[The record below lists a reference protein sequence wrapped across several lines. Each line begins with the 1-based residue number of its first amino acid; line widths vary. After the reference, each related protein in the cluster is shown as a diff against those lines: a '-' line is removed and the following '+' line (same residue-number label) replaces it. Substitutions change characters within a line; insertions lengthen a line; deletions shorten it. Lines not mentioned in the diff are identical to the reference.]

1 MARRADDTGHMDR
14 GLYIAAS
21 GMLAEQVRQ
30 DQIANDLANAS
41 TPGYKADR
49 TAQQSF
55 GNLLLDNSLT
65 GQQIGP
71 QSTAVQVRRIAT
83 NWTPEPLTDTG
94 EPLDFGITGN
104 GFFAVQ
110 TAQGTRYT
118 RNGQF
123 TSDAQ
128 GRLVSAQGDPVLGRN
143 GQPIRIGADGR
154 VDPRLLNVVLLNNPR
169 KQGDNYVTGT
179 PGAVAGQTAGQV
191 RAGALEGSGADPTR
205 SMVDMIS
212 SMRSYESGQKV
223 IQTIDET
230 LQKAVSQVGN
240 VTGA

>member
-1 MARRADDTGHMDR
+1 MDR

-30 DQIANDLANAS
+30 DQVANDLANAS

-55 GNLLLDNSLT
+55 GNLLLSNSQT

-71 QSTAVQVRRIAT
+71 QSTAVQVRRIQT
-83 NWTPEPLTDTG
+83 DFTPQPLRDTG
-94 EPLDFGITGN
+94 EPLDFGIVGN

-110 TAQGTRYT
+110 TAQGVRYT
-118 RNGQF
+118 RDGQF
-123 TSDAQ
+123 SADAQ
-128 GRLVSAQGDPVLGRN
+128 GQLATAQGDRVLGRN
-143 GQPIRIGADGR
+143 GGPIAVGAGGR
-154 VDPRLLNVVLLNNPR
+154 VDPRNLNVVLLSNAR
-169 KQGDNYVTGT
+169 KQGGNYITGT
-179 PGAVAGQTAGQV
+179 PGAVAGQSAGQV
-191 RAGALEGSGADPTR
+191 RAGVLEGSGADPTR

-230 LQKAVSQVGN
+230 LQKAVTQVGS
-240 VTGA
+240 VAGG